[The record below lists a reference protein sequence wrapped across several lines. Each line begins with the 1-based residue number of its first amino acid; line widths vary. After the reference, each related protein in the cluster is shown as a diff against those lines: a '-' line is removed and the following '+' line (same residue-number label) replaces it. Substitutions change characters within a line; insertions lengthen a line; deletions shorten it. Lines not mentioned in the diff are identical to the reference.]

1 MTHWLGKEKQNTGLT
16 IETTF
21 PNTQVGVL
29 HAQGHHLL
37 LSFCLTAKRKPR
49 SNGVQ
54 GKGRPMC
61 GKGAWELPGS
71 FPFPS
76 FLNECKLRRLVSQQV
91 MERGTGFLCEAF

>member
-1 MTHWLGKEKQNTGLT
+1 
-16 IETTF
+16 
-21 PNTQVGVL
+21 
-29 HAQGHHLL
+29 
-37 LSFCLTAKRKPR
+37 
-49 SNGVQ
+49 VQ

-91 MERGTGFLCEAF
+91 MECGTGFLREAF